1 MTLPKTIIKAM
12 FRIMCK
18 SKIVG
23 AKVTGRVMECSG
35 SIGIDAGAMEKA
47 DILPGERVQVINQS
61 TGARFE
67 TYAIQEKSGSKSI
80 ILYGPATRLS
90 EIGDPL
96 VILTYAVLGNEEAI
110 SSKLKVVE
118 L

>member
-1 MTLPKTIIKAM
+1 M

-23 AKVTGRVMECSG
+23 ARVSDRVRECSG
-35 SIGIDAGAMEKA
+35 SIGIDAEVLERA
-47 DILPGERVQVINQS
+47 DILQGERVHVLNQS

-67 TYAIQEKSGSKSI
+67 TYAISEKSGSKSI

-96 VILTYAVLGNEEAI
+96 VILSYAAFSDDEARE
-110 SSKLKVVE
+110 SRLKVVN

>member
-1 MTLPKTIIKAM
+1 MAM

-23 AKVTGRVMECSG
+23 AKVTARVIECSG
-35 SIGIDAGAMEKA
+35 SIGIDSEAMEKA
-47 DILPGERVQVINQS
+47 DILQGERVQVINQS

-67 TYAIQEKSGSKSI
+67 TYAIAEKSGSKSI

-96 VILTYAVLGNEEAI
+96 VILSYAILSDEEAKA
-110 SSKLKVVE
+110 SKLKVPKVVE

>member
-1 MTLPKTIIKAM
+1 M

-23 AKVTGRVMECSG
+23 ARVSGKVMGCSG
-35 SIGIDAGAMEKA
+35 SIGIDAEAMEKV
-47 DILPGERVQVINQS
+47 DILQGERVHVLNQS

-67 TYAIQEKSGSKSI
+67 TYAISEKSGSKSI

-90 EIGDPL
+90 EIGDSL
-96 VILTYAVLGNEEAI
+96 VILSYAIFSDDEARE
-110 SSKLKVVE
+110 SRLKVVN